1 MERLTAKD
9 WGTSRRARVKRAVR
23 REPVRWIGLLL
34 NVLVNVS
41 VALEGQMD
49 PSVQMLLTVAIVVL
63 TELARDRVTP
73 V

>member
-1 MERLTAKD
+1 
-9 WGTSRRARVKRAVR
+9 
-23 REPVRWIGLLL
+23 
-34 NVLVNVS
+34 VS